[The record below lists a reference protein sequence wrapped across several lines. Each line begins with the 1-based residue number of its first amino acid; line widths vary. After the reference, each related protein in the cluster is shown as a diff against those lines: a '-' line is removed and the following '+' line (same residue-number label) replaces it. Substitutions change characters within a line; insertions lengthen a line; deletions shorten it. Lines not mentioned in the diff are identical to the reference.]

1 MSRRGY
7 GVFWAFLLL
16 IFCSVQV
23 AWGQAK
29 TNEDSSDSARERV
42 HQLIVTRIATELN
55 LNPEETAKLGVV
67 LKNYKD
73 NKHRLRNE
81 IQNLTAQL
89 RKDTESGNEKA
100 TQATLKKLQ
109 AAQDQLD
116 RTDEV
121 MFAEVKTMLSPNQVA
136 QFVLV
141 MDEIRH
147 EVRAVKR
154 RGRPNYEGGPSYQ
167 FKAPNT
173 QQNPQQPQLTNQPVY
188 QPGYPPGYGSGYV
201 NPYRPGVQVSD

>member
-7 GVFWAFLLL
+7 AVFWAFLLL
-16 IFCSVQV
+16 IFSSVQV

-29 TNEDSSDSARERV
+29 TNGDSSDSARERV

-55 LNPEETAKLGVV
+55 LNPEETAKLGTV
-67 LKNYKD
+67 LKKYKQ
-73 NKHRLRNE
+73 NKHRLRYE

-100 TQATLKKLQ
+100 TQATLKQLQ

-116 RTDEV
+116 RSDEI
-121 MFAEVKTMLSPNQVA
+121 MFAEVKAMLTPNQVA

-173 QQNPQQPQLTNQPVY
+173 QQAPQQPQLTNQPVY